1 MRGFWIVIGVLGGLL
16 ALAGLVMLVL
26 GAVSGNLITVVFS
39 LVAVMGGM
47 SCALQSVAYLD

>member
-26 GAVSGNLITVVFS
+26 GAVSGNLIRVVFS